1 MSLAL
6 IVYLA
11 GIAEP
16 LKNFL
21 GLSGVILLVIGV
33 IWWLMSKVEWEPSPP
48 LLLPSGALLLLLGI
62 LVPNKETLYTMVA
75 ASTIQDIA
83 TSPKV
88 QELGGKSLDVINKVM
103 DDYLK
108 DVNLKETKEPKAQQE
123 K

>member
-21 GLSGVILLVIGV
+21 GLFGVVLLIIGV
-33 IWWLMSKVEWEPSPP
+33 IWWLMSEESYEPASPP
-48 LLLPSGALLLLLGI
+48 PKKLLPSGALLLLLGI
-62 LVPNKETLYTMVA
+62 LVPNKETIYTMVA
-75 ASTIQDIA
+75 AKTVEDIA

-108 DVNLKETKEPKAQQE
+108 ENKEE

>member
-11 GIAEP
+11 SISHS
-16 LKNFL
+16 LC
-21 GLSGVILLVIGV
+21 GLFGFSGVVLLIIFAVWCASCGPGDTETRPPKSLGVISIVLILLATLI
-33 IWWLMSKVEWEPSPP
+33 
-48 LLLPSGALLLLLGI
+48 
-62 LVPNKETLYTMVA
+62 PNKETIYTMVA
-75 ASTIQDIA
+75 AYTVQDIA

-88 QELGGKSLDVINKVM
+88 QELGGKSLEVIEKVM

-108 DVNLKETKEPKAQQE
+108 EVKPAKAEGE